1 MCTRIK
7 KVSLYGNNSRLLF
20 TYTDI
25 LVYEAETEN
34 VCDDFSKNKEMFD
47 SSNYSADSKYYG
59 DSNTLVVGKM
69 KDELGSVAIKEFVR
83 LKSKISSY
91 RFH

>member
-7 KVSLYGNNSRLLF
+7 KVSLYGNKSMLLF

-34 VCDDFSKNKEMFD
+34 FCDDFSKNKEMFD
-47 SSNYSADSKYYG
+47 SINYSADSKYYD

-69 KDELGSVAIKEFVR
+69 KDELGSVAIEEFVR

-91 RFH
+91 RF

>member
-1 MCTRIK
+1 M
-7 KVSLYGNNSRLLF
+7 LLF

-47 SSNYSADSKYYG
+47 SINYSADSKYYD
-59 DSNTLVVGKM
+59 DSITLVVGKM
-69 KDELGSVAIKEFVR
+69 KD
-83 LKSKISSY
+83 
-91 RFH
+91 